1 MARVSF
7 QGPMHSFLIII
18 AELPQPEPDEP
29 EVPEVPASA
38 EPTSTSA
45 VLEEGSAEDSEGG
58 WESQEDTED
67 EDYQPRRM
75 RGKQH

>member
-1 MARVSF
+1 
-7 QGPMHSFLIII
+7 MHSFLIII

-29 EVPEVPASA
+29 EEPASA